1 MDNVSKVFT
10 VQCLEKLPMG
20 NKNIYMGSSTK
31 IIVRNTGNDRVDKD
45 QRGVD
50 INGNNFRNHTW
61 IYNSKMGE
69 ALYKLLNIAGLTG
82 FILGFIANLNS
93 PIAFVMGLIGIVY
106 GLYKMLEKR
115 EDWLHKRSERR
126 QHEREN
132 QTKKLK

>member
-1 MDNVSKVFT
+1 
-10 VQCLEKLPMG
+10 
-20 NKNIYMGSSTK
+20 MGSITK
-31 IIVRNTGNDRVDKD
+31 IIVRNTGNDRGD
-45 QRGVD
+45 QNKRRVD

-61 IYNSKMGE
+61 IHNSKMGE
-69 ALYKLLNIAGLTG
+69 IAAKLLNIAGLTG